1 VSISGTES
9 GQDGRLNIEVFIVC
23 NATSIPLHQLIQVLV
38 MVAATPRN
46 VARDARAAR
55 ALIAARAFAIST
67 VYAALDKIRTQ
78 DYTNIAHVLVLQNY
92 GAKSMHTSS

>member
-9 GQDGRLNIEVFIVC
+9 GQDGRSNIEVFIVC
-23 NATSIPLHQLIQVLV
+23 NPTGIPLNQLVQVLV

-46 VARDARAAR
+46 VAGDARAAR

-67 VYAALDKIRTQ
+67 VYAAVSIIVRAYELLIRFDLKITR
-78 DYTNIAHVLVLQNY
+78 VLP
-92 GAKSMHTSS
+92 MC